1 MVYCPH
7 MDHFERIVERDLN
20 EFQRKAALLKD
31 GPLLIMAGAGAGKT
45 KTLAYR
51 ILGLIL
57 GGVAPENILAIT
69 FTNKAAEEMKERV
82 ARLLHE
88 EGSGYSGSP
97 FIGTFHALGVSILRQ
112 YHLEAGLPRYFSI
125 LDRSDSESA
134 VKEALRRAG
143 YDPKEFEPRKILS
156 AISRR
161 KNGLGE
167 SGEGGE
173 GSNFFENIVSQVRAE
188 YQKILVEKKALD
200 FDDLITRP
208 LKLFENHPAV
218 LANLQERFHYIH
230 VDEYQDT
237 NTAQYEFV
245 RLLAKNH
252 KNICVVGDSDQ
263 SIYGWRGADFTNI
276 LNFEKEYIGANIVLL
291 EENYRSTGTIIAAA
305 QSVIE
310 KNHLRKEKRL
320 FTKNKKGDPIIVYAA
335 KDGEDEAVFVSQ
347 KIRESLKKGVPGN
360 EMAVLYRANF
370 QSRAFEEQFLR
381 HNIDYQVIGTR
392 FFERREVKDVI
403 SYIRA
408 ALYPDDQA
416 SLLRIANVPPRGLG
430 KVALANI
437 ASGQADLLPRKAR
450 ESFEAV
456 LSALSHIKE
465 MSQTISTSHVV
476 RLAVQK
482 SGLLEHLSSG
492 KEEDLERLENI
503 RELIALSQKYDSFHP
518 EEGIERLLTEA
529 ALLSDQDNL
538 NRTSGGVKL
547 LTAHSAKGLEF
558 ESVFVVGLEAGLFPH
573 KKPEESDASTEEERR
588 LFYVAITRARKN
600 LCLSFAK
607 ERVIYGG
614 RDARSPSP
622 FLSEIDPGLIEYIE
636 KESSGTVIY
645 LD

>member
-1 MVYCPH
+1 MS
-7 MDHFERIVERDLN
+7 HFERIVERDLN
-20 EFQRKAALLKD
+20 EAQRKAALLKE

-97 FIGTFHALGVSILRQ
+97 FIGTFHALGVSVLRQ
-112 YHLEAGLPRYFSI
+112 YHQEAGLSRYFSI
-125 LDRSDSESA
+125 LDRSDAEGA
-134 VKEALRRAG
+134 VKEALRRSG
-143 YDPKEFEPRKILS
+143 YEPKEFEPRKILA

-167 SGEGGE
+167 LGDSGE
-173 GSNFFENIVSQVRAE
+173 GSNFFENIVSQVQSE
-188 YQKILVEKKALD
+188 YQKILAEKKALD
-200 FDDLITRP
+200 FDDLIIRP
-208 LKLFENHPAV
+208 LKLFENHPAI
-218 LANLQERFHYIH
+218 LDNLQKRFQYIH

-245 RLLAKNH
+245 RLLAKSH

-263 SIYGWRGADFTNI
+263 SIYGWRGADFNNI
-276 LNFEKEYIGANIVLL
+276 LNFEKEYPGAAIVLL

-310 KNHLRKEKRL
+310 KNLLRKEKKL
-320 FTKNKKGDPIIVYAA
+320 FTKNKKGDLIIIYAA
-335 KDGEDEAVFVSQ
+335 KDGEDEAIFVSQ
-347 KIRESLKKGVPGN
+347 KIKEGLRKGVRAN

-381 HNIDYQVIGTR
+381 QNIDYQVIGTR
-392 FFERREVKDVI
+392 FFERREVKDII
-403 SYIRA
+403 SYLRA
-408 ALYPDDQA
+408 ALYPDDHA

-430 KVALANI
+430 KVALAHI

-450 ESFEAV
+450 ESFESV

-482 SGLLEHLSSG
+482 SGLLEHLSQG
-492 KEEDLERLENI
+492 KDEDLERLENI
-503 RELIALSQKYDSFHP
+503 KELIALSQKYDSFHP

-538 NRTSGGVKL
+538 NHTSGGVKL

-558 ESVFVVGLEAGLFPH
+558 DCVFVVGLEAGLFPH

-636 KESSGTVIY
+636 KESSGTVVY